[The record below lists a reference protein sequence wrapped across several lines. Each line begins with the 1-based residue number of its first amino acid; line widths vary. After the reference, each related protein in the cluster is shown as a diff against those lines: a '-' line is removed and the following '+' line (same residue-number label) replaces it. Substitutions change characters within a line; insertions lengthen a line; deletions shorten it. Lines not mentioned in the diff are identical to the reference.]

1 VQQLANVGTFHAF
14 SVSNSERTQ
23 LDVSSNLSATPGT
36 YDFQAIREASTHSL
50 LSKGYANADTQSL
63 GVGTLTIANGG
74 GLHRSTLLD
83 ALNGGN
89 GVQRGLLRTT
99 DRDGNS
105 ADIDLSNAHSV
116 DDVLDAI
123 NANEDVSVTATTSDG
138 QIVIT
143 DTSGGTASNLIVSE
157 VGDGKT
163 ATDLGINKSVASAV
177 LNGDAVFEITGD
189 FTLDQINDGNGLR
202 LLEGA
207 PDIQITLTDD
217 TVLEINLDGID
228 KINNHEDNAGKV
240 SASLNAGRLE
250 LKDLSGGG
258 GSSSFTVQNINDTSV
273 VRQLGLDVA
282 AVGSTISGRRLAAGI
297 NSVLLSNL
305 RGGRG
310 IDELGQLTLTDRASV
325 TATINLGGAE
335 SLDDV
340 TDAINAAESLSSV
353 KLQLSARINAAGTG
367 I

>member
-1 VQQLANVGTFHAF
+1 
-14 SVSNSERTQ
+14 
-23 LDVSSNLSATPGT
+23 
-36 YDFQAIREASTHSL
+36 
-50 LSKGYANADTQSL
+50 
-63 GVGTLTIANGG
+63 
-74 GLHRSTLLD
+74 
-83 ALNGGN
+83 
-89 GVQRGLLRTT
+89 
-99 DRDGNS
+99 
-105 ADIDLSNAHSV
+105 
-116 DDVLDAI
+116 
-123 NANEDVSVTATTSDG
+123 
-138 QIVIT
+138 
-143 DTSGGTASNLIVSE
+143 LIVSE

-202 LLEGA
+202 LLESA

-217 TVLEINLDGID
+217 TVLEINLDGIVNLNDFID
-228 KINNHEDNAGKV
+228 KINDHEDNDGKV

-250 LKDLSGGG
+250 LNDLSGGG
-258 GSSSFTVQNINDTSV
+258 GSSSFTVENINDTSV

-310 IDELGQLTLTDRASV
+310 IDELGQLTLTDRAGV
-325 TATINLGGAE
+325 TATIDLAGAE
-335 SLDDV
+335 SLGDV

-367 I
+367 IEIEDTSGLTANNLVIQDVGTSTLAAQLGIAIDAAQDSVDSGRLNLRYVNESTSLKTMLPTGAASQRARSASLIRPATTRSSRSPIQSRTSATSSSGSISPTESPSMPN